1 MVQPGVSALGK
12 KNRTTFLPRKSFSE
26 TFLPFSSGKEK
37 SGALSLISMRAS
49 PFRLPLYLTAGSVV
63 MLTAVALMF
72 GQTTTPET
80 TRRETAR
87 KGPRAIALLELAA
100 NGKARLIP
108 ITVMYDGKF
117 YDAESY
123 KASPVPMALQ
133 RDTVYEAVR
142 TGVSQGIFT
151 VVDAFHRGNQWVADG
166 KWEPAG
172 AVPLKKRPPEPTAS
186 RDDDQDK
193 PPVLRRPPSESRS
206 GVGSETP
213 KTNPPAPPA
222 ANAPVTTPPESAGT
236 EDSPPDKD
244 RPVLRRG
251 KQPPT
256 AAEEQPNTGRGSSAA
271 PAQTPTVTAAK
282 TEERKTVEQKTTPL
296 LIPAISDAGG
306 SDPRP
311 YSYTIKSAEEQQL
324 RKKMLAMASAEIR
337 DRIRQVASEG
347 AETAP
352 ARTASQKTKT
362 AAVKAAVPSFE
373 DTQFRI
379 LDLSTSN
386 EPVLVLTSN
395 ARLPGRTRI
404 SAGGDIQYHVAL
416 VVREDVSGELRKAF
430 SSVTDSRH
438 LDIQPRLELIDAV
451 DADGDG
457 RGELLFRQ
465 ISDKGSAFVVYRV
478 IGDQLW
484 ALFQGT
490 PE

>member
-1 MVQPGVSALGK
+1 
-12 KNRTTFLPRKSFSE
+12 
-26 TFLPFSSGKEK
+26 
-37 SGALSLISMRAS
+37 
-49 PFRLPLYLTAGSVV
+49 
-63 MLTAVALMF
+63 MLAVVALMF
-72 GQTTTPET
+72 GQTTPPQT
-80 TRRETAR
+80 TRREAVR
-87 KGPRAIALLELAA
+87 MGPRAIALLELAA

-117 YDAESY
+117 YDAGSY

-142 TGVSQGIFT
+142 TGVSQGLFT
-151 VVDAFHRGNQWVADG
+151 VIDAFHRGNLWIADG

-172 AVPLKKRPPEPTAS
+172 AVPPKKKPTEPIAP

-193 PPVLRRPPSESRS
+193 PPVLRRPPAEGRSE
-206 GVGSETP
+206 VGSETQT
-213 KTNPPAPPA
+213 TNPPAPAA
-222 ANAPVTTPPESAGT
+222 ANPPVATPPESAAK

-251 KQPPT
+251 KQPS
-256 AAEEQPNTGRGSSAA
+256 AGEEQRPNPRESSPA
-271 PAQTPTVTAAK
+271 PAPTSTVTAAK
-282 TEERKTVEQKTTPL
+282 TEERKTVEQKAGPL
-296 LIPAISDAGG
+296 LIPAVSDAGG

-324 RKKMLAMASAEIR
+324 RKKMLAMASTEIR
-337 DRIRQVASEG
+337 DRARQLASEG
-347 AETAP
+347 SGTAT
-352 ARTASQKTKT
+352 AHTASQKIKIPAAKT
-362 AAVKAAVPSFE
+362 ATTPTFE

-386 EPVLVLTSN
+386 EPVLVLTSK
-395 ARLPGRTRI
+395 ARLPVSTRI
-404 SAGGDIQYHVAL
+404 SRGEDVQYYVAL
-416 VVREDVSGELRKAF
+416 VAREDVSGELHKAF
-430 SSVTDSRH
+430 FSVTDSRH
-438 LDIQPRLELIDAV
+438 LDILPRLELIDAV

-465 ISDKGSAFVVYRV
+465 TSDTGSAFVIYRV

>member
-1 MVQPGVSALGK
+1 
-12 KNRTTFLPRKSFSE
+12 
-26 TFLPFSSGKEK
+26 
-37 SGALSLISMRAS
+37 
-49 PFRLPLYLTAGSVV
+49 
-63 MLTAVALMF
+63 MLAAAALMF
-72 GQTTTPET
+72 GQTTPPQT
-80 TRRETAR
+80 TLQAAR
-87 KGPRAIALLELAA
+87 KGPRAVALLELA

-108 ITVMYDGKF
+108 ITVMSDGKF
-117 YDAESY
+117 YDAGSY

-142 TGVSQGIFT
+142 TGVSQGLFT
-151 VVDAFHRGNQWVADG
+151 VIDAFHRGNQWVADG
-166 KWEPAG
+166 KWQPAG
-172 AVPLKKRPPEPTAS
+172 AAPPKKRPAEPIAP

-193 PPVLRRPPSESRS
+193 PPVLRRPPAESRP

-213 KTNPPAPPA
+213 NTETPSAPA
-222 ANAPVTTPPESAGT
+222 ANPPVATQPVSAGAD
-236 EDSPPDKD
+236 DSPPDKD

-251 KQPPT
+251 KQPSVGP
-256 AAEEQPNTGRGSSAA
+256 EEEPKTGGSSTAPGPA
-271 PAQTPTVTAAK
+271 PAGTAAK
-282 TEERKTVEQKTTPL
+282 AEKEKTVDAKAGPV
-296 LIPAISDAGG
+296 LIPAVSDAGG

-324 RKKMLAMASAEIR
+324 RKKMMAMASIEIR
-337 DRIRQVASEG
+337 ERARQLASERI
-347 AETAP
+347 ETAP
-352 ARTASQKTKT
+352 ARTASQKIKAPAIKT
-362 AAVKAAVPSFE
+362 GVPGFE

-395 ARLPGRTRI
+395 ARLPAGPRI
-404 SAGGDIQYHVAL
+404 NSGGDIQYHVAL
-416 VVREDVSGELRKAF
+416 VAREDVSGELHKAF

-438 LDIQPRLELIDAV
+438 LDILPRLELIDAV

-457 RGELLFRQ
+457 RGELLFRE
-465 ISDKGSAFVVYRV
+465 ISDTGRAFVIYRV